1 MRDGGGE
8 APGRGARGLR
18 RSGPLALL
26 AAALFAT
33 ALLGPGAGDAR
44 ACTTIIVTRGA
55 AADGSLVV
63 THADDNEMSDQSL
76 VYVPARDWRPGST
89 RPVYPSAVALG
100 ELPRWKAL
108 LVPRLVA
115 PDRAPG
121 YAGNGRDPR
130 TIPLGEIPQVPHT
143 YAYLDGN
150 YGVMNEK
157 GLLFGECTDGS
168 KVTLAPEPGKRI
180 FYSSELSRVALERCA
195 TAREA
200 IRLMGALIDRYGYY
214 GTGETLPLADRD
226 EAWVMEMA
234 PSPEGTGGL
243 WVAQRVPDGEVFV
256 AANEFRIREVDPKS
270 PDQIVSPRLFEVCRR
285 AGWWKPESGPLDWL
299 STVSLGEYSHPY
311 YSLRRVWRVLSLLA
325 PSRGFSPWV
334 ENGLTRAY
342 PFSVRP
348 DRAVTLAGLRRI
360 HGDHYEGTRFD
371 QTKGVAAG
379 PFGLPDRILGPDD
392 PRGDVGDPKRSLKGA
407 WERPIGVYYCGF
419 VTMCQVRPE
428 RPEAVGALC
437 WICLDKPADSVFLPF
452 PVAPLPESYL
462 RGDTRRFDRASAWW
476 NYNFVAGYAG
486 LKYAWMHRDIRSLG
500 DRIEAE
506 AEGLADR
513 LGRDL
518 TDLART
524 DPEAAR
530 GRMARECGAY
540 AEQTLVAWRE
550 LGERLIARYA
560 DGYVNE
566 PGKMAQEVG
575 YPREW
580 LDRTD
585 WSEGPSGYA
594 PRPPKP

>member
-1 MRDGGGE
+1 
-8 APGRGARGLR
+8 
-18 RSGPLALL
+18 
-26 AAALFAT
+26 
-33 ALLGPGAGDAR
+33 LLGPGAGDAR

-342 PFSVRP
+342 PFSCA
-348 DRAVTLAGLRRI
+348 DRAVTWRASGGSTGPLR
-360 HGDHYEGTRFD
+360 GTRFD

-379 PFGLPDRILGPDD
+379 PFGFPDRIQARY
-392 PRGDVGDPKRSLKGA
+392 PRRRCDPKRSLKGA

-428 RPEAVGALC
+428 RPESVGAS
-437 WICLDKPADSVFLPF
+437 A
-452 PVAPLPESYL
+452 
-462 RGDTRRFDRASAWW
+462 GSAWTSPPT
-476 NYNFVAGYAG
+476 
-486 LKYAWMHRDIRSLG
+486 RSSSPSRWPPCPSPTSG
-500 DRIEAE
+500 
-506 AEGLADR
+506 G
-513 LGRDL
+513 
-518 TDLART
+518 T
-524 DPEAAR
+524 R
-530 GRMARECGAY
+530 GASTG
-540 AEQTLVAWRE
+540 
-550 LGERLIARYA
+550 
-560 DGYVNE
+560 
-566 PGKMAQEVG
+566 
-575 YPREW
+575 
-580 LDRTD
+580 
-585 WSEGPSGYA
+585 
-594 PRPPKP
+594 PRPGGTTTSWRAMRG